1 MFFRGS
7 VIRTVLVALCG
18 AYGFAAARAATS
30 VAAKPARVPHG
41 PAAVVRRR
49 RSLTNGDSRDFDR
62 SSSLLS
68 MPVRLA
74 LLGNGH
80 GPCGAAVW
88 SAPLHAALPC
98 GGGRRFIA
106 RQARASGGQGYFQ
119 HYPGTEPNFIS
130 SKLKEPLDP
139 ALECTNELP
148 RPSPQVPAPAGSKA
162 VILNGLSSIKE
173 NRSGRKKPSARN
185 KTPNIPN

>member
-1 MFFRGS
+1 M
-7 VIRTVLVALCG
+7 ALCVMC
-18 AYGFAAARAATS
+18 AFAASWAATS
-30 VAAKPARVPHG
+30 VAAKAARVPHG
-41 PAAVVRRR
+41 RAAVVRRR
-49 RSLTNGDSRDFDR
+49 RSLTNGDSRDKATCIHGCSLAPSSGYAAQRLRSANPFFR

-106 RQARASGGQGYFQ
+106 RQARASGGQGDVQ
-119 HYPGTEPNFIS
+119 HYSTVGY
-130 SKLKEPLDP
+130 
-139 ALECTNELP
+139 
-148 RPSPQVPAPAGSKA
+148 
-162 VILNGLSSIKE
+162 LNMIFCGPEEKF
-173 NRSGRKKPSARN
+173 
-185 KTPNIPN
+185 

>member
-88 SAPLHAALPC
+88 SAPPPC
-98 GGGRRFIA
+98 RITMRRGGGVAPYALTRVPPA
-106 RQARASGGQGYFQ
+106 A
-119 HYPGTEPNFIS
+119 
-130 SKLKEPLDP
+130 KESFNTILEQRLFCVGKGPRGSFLTP
-139 ALECTNELP
+139 YALNTKK
-148 RPSPQVPAPAGSKA
+148 APATIS
-162 VILNGLSSIKE
+162 
-173 NRSGRKKPSARN
+173 
-185 KTPNIPN
+185 PNPIR

>member
-88 SAPLHAALPC
+88 SAPPC
-98 GGGRRFIA
+98 RITMRRGGGVAPYALTRVPPA
-106 RQARASGGQGYFQ
+106 A
-119 HYPGTEPNFIS
+119 
-130 SKLKEPLDP
+130 KESFNTILEQRLFCVGKGPRGSFLTP
-139 ALECTNELP
+139 YALNTKK
-148 RPSPQVPAPAGSKA
+148 APATIS
-162 VILNGLSSIKE
+162 
-173 NRSGRKKPSARN
+173 
-185 KTPNIPN
+185 PNPIR